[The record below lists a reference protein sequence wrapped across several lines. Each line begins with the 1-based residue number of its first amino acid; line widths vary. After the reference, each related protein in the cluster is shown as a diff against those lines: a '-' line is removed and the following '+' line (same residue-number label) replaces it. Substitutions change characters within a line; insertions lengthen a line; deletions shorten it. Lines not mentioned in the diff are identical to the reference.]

1 MDIMLCWRMTYYH
14 MICCMICSFFLFY
27 PTAGVISD
35 FGSTVSVSWK
45 SSPLSLFDTPSH
57 ANLPCW
63 AYWFGALQVQ
73 GVRL

>member
-1 MDIMLCWRMTYYH
+1 MLAYDILSYDMLHDM
-14 MICCMICSFFLFY
+14 FVFLFY